1 MIQPST
7 APPAGMMRITQS
19 LPPGW
24 FIGNLKKT
32 SNVFVPKGSNQSYSG
47 SMFTS
52 GPAPPSTLV
61 PTVLRNN
68 VLPSKPFIPGF
79 RKG

>member
-1 MIQPST
+1 MIRVQ
-7 APPAGMMRITQS
+7 QS
-19 LPPGW
+19 LPPGG
-24 FIGNLKKT
+24 FIGNQKKT
-32 SNVFVPKGSNQSYSG
+32 SNVFVPKRSNNLSYPE

-52 GPAPPSTLV
+52 GPAPQSTLV

-79 RKG
+79 REG